1 MLVMITEV
9 NSVTFNH
16 VELQNDNSQEQLR
29 ALAKLVVISALWHG
43 IGLLDRQN
51 SVASDRPV
59 AKSDDHLSNQLSNET
74 VSEPVKVNI
83 PDHAQ
88 ANIIQ
93 SGDRPVNKIEDNLV
107 NQSVPI
113 QEPVKLNISDIVPS

>member
-9 NSVTFNH
+9 NSVIFNN
-16 VELQNDNSQEQLR
+16 VELQNENSQEQLR

-43 IGLLDRQN
+43 IDLLDRKTLL
-51 SVASDRPV
+51 AGDRPV
-59 AKSDDHLSNQLSNET
+59 AKSEDHLSNQNNQAIA
-74 VSEPVKVNI
+74 EPVKVNI
-83 PDHAQ
+83 PEPAKETIQ
-88 ANIIQ
+88 A
-93 SGDRPVNKIEDNLV
+93 GDRPVNKIDDDLI

>member
-9 NSVTFNH
+9 NSVIFNN
-16 VELQNDNSQEQLR
+16 VELQNENSQEQLR

-43 IGLLDRQN
+43 IDLLDRKTLL
-51 SVASDRPV
+51 AGDRPV
-59 AKSDDHLSNQLSNET
+59 AKSEDHLPNQT
-74 VSEPVKVNI
+74 VTEPVKVNI
-83 PDHAQ
+83 PEHPKEAIQ
-88 ANIIQ
+88 A
-93 SGDRPVNKIEDNLV
+93 GDRPVNKIDDDLV

>member
-29 ALAKLVVISALWHG
+29 ALAKLVVVSALWHG
-43 IGLLDRQN
+43 MGLLDRKN
-51 SVASDRPV
+51 SLSGDRPV
-59 AKSDDHLSNQLSNET
+59 AKSEDQLSNQT
-74 VSEPVKVNI
+74 VTEPLQENMS
-83 PDHAQ
+83 DHPQ
-88 ANIIQ
+88 ATIQ
-93 SGDRPVNKIEDNLV
+93 LGDRPVNKIEDNLV
-107 NQSVPI
+107 NQSV

>member
-9 NSVTFNH
+9 NSVTFNN

-43 IGLLDRQN
+43 MGLLDRKN
-51 SVASDRPV
+51 TA
-59 AKSDDHLSNQLSNET
+59 LT
-74 VSEPVKVNI
+74 
-83 PDHAQ
+83 
-88 ANIIQ
+88 
-93 SGDRPVNKIEDNLV
+93 GDRPVNKIEDNLV

>member
-29 ALAKLVVISALWHG
+29 ALAKLVVVSALWHG
-43 IGLLDRQN
+43 MGLLDRKN
-51 SVASDRPV
+51 SLSGDRPV
-59 AKSDDHLSNQLSNET
+59 SKSEDRLPNLLSDQT
-74 VSEPVKVNI
+74 ATEPVQENMS
-83 PDHAQ
+83 DHPQ
-88 ANIIQ
+88 ATIQ
-93 SGDRPVNKIEDNLV
+93 LGDRPVNKIEDNLV
-107 NQSVPI
+107 NQSV

>member
-29 ALAKLVVISALWHG
+29 ALAKLVVVSALWHG
-43 IGLLDRQN
+43 IGLLDRKN
-51 SVASDRPV
+51 TALSGDRPV
-59 AKSDDHLSNQLSNET
+59 SKSDDYLSNQT
-74 VSEPVKVNI
+74 VTEPLQENMS
-83 PDHAQ
+83 DHPQ
-88 ANIIQ
+88 ATIQ
-93 SGDRPVNKIEDNLV
+93 LGDRPVNKIEDNLV
-107 NQSVPI
+107 NQSLPI